1 MADAEHHALAVED
14 LSRAARLV
22 EQVGF
27 EMLTRSEWGP
37 LYGFSSVTALTAA
50 ILALAT
56 YGWTALNPDNLTN
69 LYSIAVIGLITVLA
83 LVVFAWPLLGTRRI
97 LNKEK
102 SQRLDAVSL
111 RVEAVFDEIH
121 QCVDNEESEK
131 LDELARILSVLE
143 TERTTLNRISTWP
156 WTRDAL
162 RSLATA
168 LALPLL
174 LWIIQFV
181 VQLIMGS

>member
-83 LVVFAWPLLGTRRI
+83 LVVFAWPLL
-97 LNKEK
+97 L
-102 SQRLDAVSL
+102 SL
-111 RVEAVFDEIH
+111 IH
-121 QCVDNEESEK
+121 
-131 LDELARILSVLE
+131 I
-143 TERTTLNRISTWP
+143 
-156 WTRDAL
+156 
-162 RSLATA
+162 
-168 LALPLL
+168 
-174 LWIIQFV
+174 
-181 VQLIMGS
+181 